1 MEENL
6 IFVYAECSELQP
18 RKVGLELL
26 TPAVNI
32 AERTGGKVALVMI
45 GGVGIGETAANLSHC
60 GADMIVYVEGEEYAE
75 YSTDA
80 YTFAAAELVRA
91 LLPDGNADRRDK
103 SGKRPGAQTFLPPQ
117 NRTYGRYDG
126 R

>member
-80 YTFAAAELVRA
+80 YTFAAAELVRRYCPTA
-91 LLPDGNADRRDK
+91 MLIGATNQGRD
-103 SGKRPGAQTFLPPQ
+103 
-117 NRTYGRYDG
+117 
-126 R
+126 

>member
-26 TPAVNI
+26 TPAVNS

-45 GGVGIGETAANLSHC
+45 GGVGIGVGVGNC
-60 GADMIVYVEGEEYAE
+60 GGRGVCADPTMRGGE
-75 YSTDA
+75 
-80 YTFAAAELVRA
+80 
-91 LLPDGNADRRDK
+91 
-103 SGKRPGAQTFLPPQ
+103 
-117 NRTYGRYDG
+117 
-126 R
+126 

>member
-32 AERTGGKVALVMI
+32 AERTGGKVALVM
-45 GGVGIGETAANLSHC
+45 LSLIH
-60 GADMIVYVEGEEYAE
+60 I
-75 YSTDA
+75 
-80 YTFAAAELVRA
+80 
-91 LLPDGNADRRDK
+91 
-103 SGKRPGAQTFLPPQ
+103 
-117 NRTYGRYDG
+117 
-126 R
+126 